1 MHPKEQIQQ
10 DLKTAMK
17 AGDTQRRE
25 ILRLLMAAFKQVEV
39 DRRIELS
46 ENDAVDILMTEAKKR
61 RESIEEMDKAGR
73 SDLIGQER
81 YELGV
86 IEEYLPRQ
94 LSREE
99 IESLA
104 REAIQESGATTPKDI
119 GQVMKVLMPRLKGQA
134 DGKLV
139 NTVVR
144 ELLG

>member
-1 MHPKEQIQQ
+1 MHPKDQIND

-17 AGDTQRRE
+17 SGDTQRRD

-39 DRRIELS
+39 DKRIELS
-46 ENDAVDILMTEAKKR
+46 PDDVLSVLMSEAKKY
-61 RESIEEMDKAGR
+61 RETIEEKEESGR
-73 SDLIGQER
+73 TEGIEDEQFALS
-81 YELGV
+81 V
-86 IEEYLPRQ
+86 IEAYLPEQ
-94 LSREE
+94 ISREE
-99 IESLA
+99 IEVLA
-104 REAIQESGATTPKDI
+104 RAAIAETGATMPKQM

>member
-1 MHPKEQIQQ
+1 MHPKEQIKD
-10 DLKTAMK
+10 DLKVAMK
-17 AGDTQRRE
+17 SGDTQRRD

-39 DRRIELS
+39 DKQKELS
-46 ENDAVDILMTEAKKR
+46 VDDALSVLMSEAKKY
-61 RESIEEMDKAGR
+61 RETIEEKEQSGR
-73 SDLIGQER
+73 IEGIEEEQFALT
-81 YELGV
+81 V
-86 IEEYLPRQ
+86 IEAYLPQQ

-99 IESLA
+99 IEAMA
-104 REAIQESGATTPKDI
+104 RQAIAETGATTPKEM